1 MPSLLP
7 FFCRIESFSPLSD
20 FFAKGGAKNPRANN
34 LMVVPIKQDL
44 QHPANASLRP
54 ALQRRQISLRRIKS
68 YALRLPSESLLRE
81 ILLREPD
88 KIDALEFVV
97 KVPVW
102 LYLLEK
108 ENEIKS
114 FSAAQ
119 VPDTEKRLAPAGVM
133 Q

>member
-1 MPSLLP
+1 M
-7 FFCRIESFSPLSD
+7 
-20 FFAKGGAKNPRANN
+20 A
-34 LMVVPIKQDL
+34 IKQNL
-44 QHPANASLRP
+44 QHLANTELRP
-54 ALQRRQISLRRIKS
+54 ALQRKQISLRRIKY

-97 KVPVW
+97 KVPIW

-108 ENEIKS
+108 ENETKS

-119 VPDTEKRLAPAGVM
+119 VPDTEKRPARVIP
-133 Q
+133 